1 MVRKVLTFVVLALAL
16 SGAAF
21 ADSGNIND
29 FNGGIPRPQS
39 SLKTNNFT
47 PGFYTSYGNDGR
59 TTLFFSEIF
68 DGINIQFIINGNKG
82 YFNGFTYAFGNAI
95 VATPE
100 PGSYALLI
108 MSLLGLGMGFA
119 FRKKLSMQTSI

>member
-1 MVRKVLTFVVLALAL
+1 MVRKAFLFVVLALAL

-39 SLKTNNFT
+39 SLKTNSFT
-47 PGFYTSYGNDGR
+47 PGFYSSYGSDGSN
-59 TTLFFSEIF
+59 TLFFSEIF
-68 DGINIQFIINGNKG
+68 DGINIQFIVNTNRG
-82 YFNGFTYAFGNAI
+82 YFNGFTYAFGNSI

-100 PGSYALLI
+100 PGSYALLA
-108 MSLLGLGMGFA
+108 MSLLGLGTAFA
-119 FRKKLSMQTSI
+119 FRKKLSLQTSI